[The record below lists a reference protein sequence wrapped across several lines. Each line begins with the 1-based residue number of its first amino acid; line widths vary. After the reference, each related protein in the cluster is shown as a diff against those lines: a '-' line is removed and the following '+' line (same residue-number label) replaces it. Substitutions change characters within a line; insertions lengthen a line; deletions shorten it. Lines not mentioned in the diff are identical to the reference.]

1 MVDICMEYLEGMK
14 LFQTEQP
21 MSNSIE
27 VLPGFCIT
35 GLRNVNKAKW
45 SQEKERKATQSRENI
60 LKKTP

>member
-1 MVDICMEYLEGMK
+1 MEEVNREIGNYNNMLNAMVDICMEYLEGMK

-45 SQEKERKATQSRENI
+45 S
-60 LKKTP
+60 

>member
-1 MVDICMEYLEGMK
+1 MINAIVDICMKYLEGMQ

-21 MSNSIE
+21 MRNSIE

-45 SQEKERKATQSRENI
+45 S
-60 LKKTP
+60 